1 MAKEGTAAW
10 YRERADRLREL
21 ARQSRDPETRL
32 EQLKTAQQFELLARR
47 AEAKGKKSEASDQ

>member
-10 YRERADRLREL
+10 HRERAAKLREL
-21 ARQSRDPETRL
+21 AEKSRDPETRL

-47 AEAKGKKSEASDQ
+47 AEAKEKKADE